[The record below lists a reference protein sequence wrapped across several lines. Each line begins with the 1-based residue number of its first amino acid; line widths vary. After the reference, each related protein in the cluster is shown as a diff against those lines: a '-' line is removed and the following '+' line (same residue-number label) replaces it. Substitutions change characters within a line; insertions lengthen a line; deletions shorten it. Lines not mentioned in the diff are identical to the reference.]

1 VPDGL
6 TFTVLGDP
14 VPWARADTRGSQR
27 FTPAKQREYMLEVQW
42 LARRAMREAGV
53 DKLDGAV
60 ILEMVAIWSWPATIS
75 RASRPLSGMDR
86 KATRPD
92 ASNIVK
98 LVEDALNGIA
108 FTDDARIS
116 DLHVYKRYGDT
127 PGVTVTVRPA

>member
-1 VPDGL
+1 MPDGL

-27 FTPAKQREYMLEVQW
+27 FTPAKQRAYMDAVRWEAL
-42 LARRAMREAGV
+42 RAMRAARAK
-53 DKLDGAV
+53 KLENAV
-60 ILEMVAIWSWPATIS
+60 VLEVTATWSWPATIP
-75 RASRPLSGMDR
+75 RRYRDERGADL

-116 DLHVYKRYGDT
+116 DLHVFKRYGDT